1 MSRWVLN
8 ICSLLTRQA
17 LEEEVTK
24 AKHSLA
30 TSTISLQQYESEM
43 ADLVRSKTEV
53 ECVIADFAQA
63 SEAGE
68 TRRMALREQLESIEK
83 RVGRATE
90 RLMELSSELEARVAE
105 ERQAKEMYVA

>member
-1 MSRWVLN
+1 
-8 ICSLLTRQA
+8 
-17 LEEEVTK
+17 
-24 AKHSLA
+24 
-30 TSTISLQQYESEM
+30 M

-53 ECVIADFAQA
+53 ECVIADFVQA